1 MRMRGMI
8 LEEEEVLEQLVKKK
22 RKNLI
27 IMYRSV
33 KKVIKITSLLSLRTI
48 RTQVELPMALM
59 CLVSSPPNQSIMINI
74 NGLNCSSKKVRRM
87 QASNRFSSHSH
98 K

>member
-1 MRMRGMI
+1 MMMRMRGMI
-8 LEEEEVLEQLVKKK
+8 LEEEEVQEQLVKKK

-33 KKVIKITSLLSLRTI
+33 KKAIKITFLLSLRTI
-48 RTQVELPMALM
+48 RTQVEMVMALM
-59 CLVSSPPNQSIMINI
+59 CLVSSQPNQRTMINI
-74 NGLNCSSKKVRRM
+74 NGLNYSSKRVRRK
-87 QASNRFSSHSH
+87 QGD